1 MINSKFWM
9 GVGVCA
15 AGEESCGWLVGAWG
29 EWDGAGA
36 GVARFVGCTVVA
48 DDARQVMRFPS
59 FYYSLAMAEAR
70 AFTMQVILGKWL
82 GPVQA
87 KCLVFIWDYCKW
99 LYGMEMGAE
108 FFQQFWGLGHLRH
121 RFTLQGER

>member
-59 FYYSLAMAEAR
+59 FYCSLVMADWET
-70 AFTMQVILGKWL
+70 FTTQVILG
-82 GPVQA
+82 
-87 KCLVFIWDYCKW
+87 IWTGSSSEKFGIYS
-99 LYGMEMGAE
+99 G
-108 FFQQFWGLGHLRH
+108 
-121 RFTLQGER
+121 